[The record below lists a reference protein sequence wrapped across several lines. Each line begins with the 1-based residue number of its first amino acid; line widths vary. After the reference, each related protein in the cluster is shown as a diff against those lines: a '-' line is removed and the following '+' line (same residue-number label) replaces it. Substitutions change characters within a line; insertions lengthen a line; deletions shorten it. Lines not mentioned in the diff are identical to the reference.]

1 MENIFYFIPNNYFYL
16 ILVILFS
23 GFIRGFLGFA
33 SGLITIPMLSF
44 LYSPIFA
51 IVFNIVIEIP
61 TTIYLTYVGAK
72 TCKFRE
78 ISPMFFSML
87 ITIPIGTIFL
97 ISIDEE
103 VIRIIMSIFVIFFV
117 ILIASGWRLKT
128 AITKYVL
135 TITGIISGLLQGT
148 TGMGGPPF
156 ATILL
161 SKGDENDVTRGNI
174 LIMSTGIVISAICS
188 MYYFDLF
195 TKEILLTGMITS
207 PLYILASYIGSRFY
221 NLSGNQYFRN
231 ASLLVLI
238 TIGIITLINAFF
250 NN

>member
-1 MENIFYFIPNNYFYL
+1 MENIFYFIPDNYFYL

-33 SGLITIPMLSF
+33 SGLITIPILSF

-51 IVFNIVIEIP
+51 IAFNIVIEIP

-72 TCKFRE
+72 KCNFRE

-97 ISIDEE
+97 VSTDEQ

-117 ILIASGWRLKT
+117 ILIASGWRLKS

-135 TITGIISGLLQGT
+135 IITGIISGLLQGI

-231 ASLLVLI
+231 ASLLILI
-238 TIGIITLINAFF
+238 IIGITTLLNAFF